1 LFCVE
6 KVRAAWNP
14 TLEKT
19 LVDLLH
25 EHKTP
30 DYRGQNGWPSETWN
44 KIVTEFHLREDYV
57 SFTKAQIQEKEKELK
72 RDYRLMKDATKQSGV
87 HFDAKAGRITASPAV
102 WKNIIVSHPKAKKFR
117 NKSFPLFE
125 ALGELHDGKS
135 HHKLHPLLYGLHV
148 CLL

>member
-1 LFCVE
+1 V
-6 KVRAAWNP
+6 AWNP

-72 RDYRLMKDATKQSGV
+72 RDYRLMKDATKQSRV
-87 HFDAKAGRITASPAV
+87 HFDAKAGRITTTPAV

-117 NKSFPLFE
+117 N
-125 ALGELHDGKS
+125 
-135 HHKLHPLLYGLHV
+135 
-148 CLL
+148 